1 MGYSESR
8 AIFLVVSV
16 FTYLCHGVQPA
27 GVQKPQLLTGF
38 SVIMIVQH
46 DPLSTIVSRC
56 ICEAGKDR
64 TQGAR

>member
-8 AIFLVVSV
+8 SILLVVLV

-38 SVIMIVQH
+38 RVIMIVQH
-46 DPLSTIVSRC
+46 DPPSTITIRC
-56 ICEAGKDR
+56 ICDAGKDR

>member
-8 AIFLVVSV
+8 AIFLGASV

-27 GVQKPQLLTGF
+27 GVQKPQLLTGL